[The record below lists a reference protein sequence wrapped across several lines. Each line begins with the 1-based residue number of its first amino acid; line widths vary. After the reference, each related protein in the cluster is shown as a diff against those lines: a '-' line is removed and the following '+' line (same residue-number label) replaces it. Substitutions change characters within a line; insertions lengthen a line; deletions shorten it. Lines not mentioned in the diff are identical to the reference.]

1 MEARRPRL
9 SFSAS
14 DSPSPCLPLTQ
25 EPSPT
30 TSCPS
35 SLQAPPTILETVLPL
50 IPYPGRQTSSTS
62 IHRRPFIIAISGPQ
76 GSGKTTL
83 SAALKHELPSC
94 QVISIDDLYLTRD
107 DQLRLTR
114 ENPGN
119 LLWRH
124 RGQPGT
130 HDVGLMAE
138 VVADIKA
145 AREHY
150 AEIQQREEEER
161 KGVKQRVASLVASD
175 MEQEIRMQKE
185 LEAKITREKKCYM
198 KLPRYDKSLNQGNGD
213 RVVPPSAPVEVPEV
227 LIVEGWCVGFKS
239 LGEDEV
245 RLRFANGEVGGA
257 LLKKLMSQEDPP
269 REEKARLQVLES
281 LLEVDR
287 SLAGYDVLTNEYDF
301 LIHIDAEDINYVYT
315 WRLEQERAMIELRGS
330 GMSED
335 EVRNFVDGYMPGYEL
350 YVNQLREGIFKER
363 GKQIRVVLGKGWEIL
378 NVMQL

>member
-1 MEARRPRL
+1 MDTRRPRL

-35 SLQAPPTILETVLPL
+35 SLQAPPTILETLLPL
-50 IPYPGRQTSSTS
+50 IPHPSRQSSLTSVP
-62 IHRRPFIIAISGPQ
+62 RRPLIIAISGPQ

-83 SAALKHELPSC
+83 SAALKRELPSC
-94 QVISIDDLYLTRD
+94 QVLSIDDLYLTRD
-107 DQLRLTR
+107 DQLQLTR

-130 HDVGLMAE
+130 HD
-138 VVADIKA
+138 
-145 AREHY
+145 
-150 AEIQQREEEER
+150 
-161 KGVKQRVASLVASD
+161 
-175 MEQEIRMQKE
+175 IRMQKE
-185 LEAKITREKKCYM
+185 MEAKREKEKKCYM

-213 RVVPPSAPVEVPEV
+213 RVIPPNAPVEVPEV
-227 LIVEGWCVGFKS
+227 VIVEGWCVGFKS

-245 RLRFANGEVGGA
+245 RLRFANGEVGGG
-257 LLKKLMSQEDPP
+257 LLKK
-269 REEKARLQVLES
+269 KARLQVLES

-330 GMSED
+330 GMSEE

-350 YVNQLREGIFKER
+350 YVDQLRKGIFEER